1 MIPADLVKKI
11 RAIQIYTRK
20 AVNASFAGQ
29 YESVFRGRGMQ
40 FDEVR
45 PYVPG
50 DDIRDIDWNVT
61 ARTGRPHIKRF
72 IEEREMTV
80 VFAVDL
86 SGSGHFGTV
95 GRLKNELA
103 AEFCAVLAFAA
114 ARSNDKLGL
123 LIFTDRV
130 ELYIPA
136 KKGSRHIL
144 RLIREL
150 LYFGPTQAKTD
161 ITKAIDYLGKV
172 LTKRAT
178 IFLVSDFLDGGDFL
192 RPVSLLNK
200 RHDVIAVGVCDMAE
214 LGLDGV
220 GLVELEDAETAQTVL
235 VDTSSKAF
243 QDRYARLCTQRQ
255 QELTAAF
262 RAINVD
268 MLWIYTDRP
277 YTQDLIRFFHIRHR
291 RR

>member
-1 MIPADLVKKI
+1 MIPAELAKKI
-11 RAIQIYTRK
+11 RTIQIYTRK

-29 YESVFRGRGMQ
+29 YESVFKGRGMQ

-61 ARTGRPHIKRF
+61 ARTGRPHVKRF

-86 SGSGHFGTV
+86 SASGAFGTV
-95 GRLKNELA
+95 GKLKNELS

-114 ARSNDKLGL
+114 ARNNDKLGL

-136 KKGSRHIL
+136 KKGSSHIL

-150 LYFGPTQAKTD
+150 LYFKPAQVQTK
-161 ITKAIDYLGKV
+161 ITVALDYLGRV

-192 RPVSLLNK
+192 RPMSLLNK
-200 RHDVIAVGVCDMAE
+200 RHDVIAVCVADRAE
-214 LGLDGV
+214 TQISQV
-220 GLVELEDAETAQTVL
+220 GLIELQDAETGRTAL
-235 VDTSSKAF
+235 IDTSSKAF
-243 QDRYARLCTQRQ
+243 QDHYRRQCAERLDR
-255 QELTAAF
+255 LTAAL
-262 RAINVD
+262 RSINVD
-268 MLWIYTDRP
+268 SILIRTDRP
-277 YTQDLIRFFHIRHR
+277 YVQDLIKFFHIRHR